1 MWITTLIAVLTTP
14 FIASSQ
20 LTKETIDGVRNY
32 TRVDATVGCA
42 GATEPRAMAELGR
55 RGYRTIV
62 NLRLPTEPNAA
73 IAESRAAAEAAGVA
87 FVNLPFDGS
96 KPDPKVVD
104 AFIETVTTKANQ
116 PVFVNCGSANR
127 VAAVWLAKRL
137 IVDKWEQ
144 EKAIEEAKAIGLTSA
159 ALQTFILDYVRSRR
173 TTG

>member
-1 MWITTLIAVLTTP
+1 MGITLVVVLWVLTAGP
-14 FIASSQ
+14 GQ
-20 LTKETIDGVRNY
+20 LQQETIAGVRNY

-42 GATEPRAMAELGR
+42 GATEPSAMAELGR

-73 IAESRAAAEAAGVA
+73 IAESRAAAEAAGLT
-87 FVNLPFDGS
+87 FINLPFDGS

-104 AFIETVTTKANQ
+104 AFIEAVTTKANQ

-159 ALQTFILDYVRSRR
+159 ALRAFILEYVRSRR